1 LLAPGAEWFVTP
13 LKTAAVYTVQGRV
26 ERDQVIR
33 LTGVGAEEKC
43 PHELRL
49 ALEVQ
54 RGEHDEQ
61 RTGGT

>member
-1 LLAPGAEWFVTP
+1 VTP